1 MFDNNQE
8 QVITINVF
16 RKTALFSVYCSYPC
30 FSGAL
35 ILRKNKIKLSW
46 LFLIDLLQ
54 F

>member
-16 RKTALFSVYCSYPC
+16 RMTALFSVYCSYPC
-30 FSGAL
+30 FSSAL
-35 ILRKNKIKLSW
+35 ILWKNKIKLSW